1 MRNRGIMEHVYS
13 CTGHELKIPHIVDSQ
28 GVYLFDDKGKR
39 FMDLESGVW
48 CISIGHKNDRIN
60 RAITKQ
66 IGSLMHAGFC
76 YSNQVLEESS
86 KSILH
91 ITNFINGKCVFLCSG
106 SEAIEIS
113 RQISKHLSG
122 KKVSMTLHDSYLGAY
137 ASVTDRTKGWYIF
150 NWEQCR
156 TCRKNDNCDPHCKAF
171 QDMPEDISDFVFEP
185 GSSSGFVR
193 FPPKALIQ
201 NIVKIIQKN
210 NGKIIANEVTT
221 GVGRTGKWFGYQHY
235 DIKPDLIAIGKGIG
249 NGYPVSVA
257 AINEATVGEL
267 EMEPFKYAQS
277 HQNDPLGAAIV
288 QEVIR
293 EIENN
298 ELITKAGQK
307 GSVFLPQLE
316 SLVDNEIVL
325 DVRGRG
331 MMFAMDLANKD
342 IADEIYSDLIN
353 QGYIVGNRGT
363 SFRIDPPLILT
374 ETEFDGFIDA
384 FKTII
389 VSKNITHNRTK
400 KALPHV
406 ERT

>member
-1 MRNRGIMEHVYS
+1 MEHVYS